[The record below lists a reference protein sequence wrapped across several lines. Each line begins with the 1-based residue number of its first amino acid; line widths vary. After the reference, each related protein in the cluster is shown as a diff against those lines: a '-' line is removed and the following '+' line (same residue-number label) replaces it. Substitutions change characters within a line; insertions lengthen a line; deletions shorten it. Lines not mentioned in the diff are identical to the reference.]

1 MSQIFLVHDQQAS
14 PAARRSALERAGW
27 RVRTTRDGLECLAWL
42 RHEKP
47 ELVVLDVLLEGKNGF
62 DLCRMI
68 RDRYTAQELPVVM
81 GCHVYQDREHEAE
94 ARAAGAQ
101 HYLMLPAA
109 LDELVQVVAGL
120 TRDTRGVHAA

>member
-27 RVRTTRDGLECLAWL
+27 SVRTTRDGLECLAWL
-42 RHEKP
+42 RLEKP

-68 RDRYTAQELPVVM
+68 RDRYTAQELPVVL
-81 GCHVYQDREHEAE
+81 GCHVYQDSEHEAE
-94 ARAAGAQ
+94 ARSAGAQ
-101 HYLMLPAA
+101 RFVHLPIG
-109 LDELVQVVAGL
+109 LDELVQAIAVL
-120 TRDTRGVHAA
+120 TRDTRGVDAA